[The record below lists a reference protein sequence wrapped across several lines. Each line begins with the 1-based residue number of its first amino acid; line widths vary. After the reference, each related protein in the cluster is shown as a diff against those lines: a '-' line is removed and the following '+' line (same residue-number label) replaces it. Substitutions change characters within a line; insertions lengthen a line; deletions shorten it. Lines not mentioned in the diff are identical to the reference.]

1 MASGRAFLKI
11 GGIDSLG
18 NDKQF
23 ICNILTKIE
32 NLIPSIKYIKVNGP
46 SVDGSSWIIWM
57 YGQVTLDNTMM
68 DKIHRIFTQDGGLS
82 PINQIYFDPSKSLI
96 NEGVDY
102 TGAVILSI
110 SKPKQSFLLN
120 TMHNNADWPHLIQS
134 NDDSNILKNR
144 QNDLLYQRN
153 DSLPLG
159 KKMNKRKKKKNKK
172 TFIDWMMNKI
182 LGVTEEDL
190 IERTS
195 IVADDLD

>member
-23 ICNILTKIE
+23 VCNILTKIE
-32 NLIPSIKYIKVNGP
+32 NLIPFIKYIKVNGP
-46 SVDGSSWIIWM
+46 SVDGSSWIIWI
-57 YGQVTLDNTMM
+57 YGPVTLDNAMM
-68 DKIHRIFTQDGGLS
+68 DKIHSIFIQDGGVS
-82 PINQIYFDPSKSLI
+82 PINQIYFDPTKSLI

-110 SKPKQSFLLN
+110 SKPKQSVLLSS
-120 TMHNNADWPHLIQS
+120 MHTNADWPHPIQN
-134 NDDSNILKNR
+134 NDDSKILKNR

-172 TFIDWMMNKI
+172 TFIDWMMNKL
-182 LGVTEEDL
+182 LGVTEEDV

-195 IVADDLD
+195 VVLDDFD

>member
-102 TGAVILSI
+102 TGAIILSI